1 YSQGALATH
10 MSSGRAGAAEVLAVA
25 QLAGLAISTTARAT
39 GLIRTAAG
47 SPMVSIAGIT
57 REQLEKVL
65 AKTEVGSVI
74 GLQNNRNTFVIVGTP
89 EDNKKVIEVVEKLA
103 EKDARAIENK
113 ERGGNPLDRKST

>member
-1 YSQGALATH
+1 LGHSRGALASVI
-10 MSSGRAGAAEVLAVA
+10 SSGRAQASEALAFA
-25 QLAGLAISTTARAT
+25 QLIGVAMSKTARAT

-65 AKTEVGSVI
+65 AKTGVGSII

-89 EDNKKVIEVVEKLA
+89 EDNNKVIEVIEKLA
-103 EKDARAIENK
+103 EKDAKAI
-113 ERGGNPLDRKST
+113 